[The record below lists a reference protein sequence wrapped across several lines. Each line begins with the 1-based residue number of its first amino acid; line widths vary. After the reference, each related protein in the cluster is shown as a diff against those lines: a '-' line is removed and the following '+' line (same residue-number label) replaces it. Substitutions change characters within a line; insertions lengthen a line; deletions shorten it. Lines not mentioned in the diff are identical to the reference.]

1 MSTRGKL
8 VIKPHKSEILTEF
21 STLIEDIVSSRI
33 DEYEITVLDDCVFL
47 EYWYFGISPR
57 KSATSMAILNALG
70 DSEWVSASYI
80 SYNDTSDRGT
90 AWFFEP
96 HSEMD
101 DLVSYTPEDMISLYL
116 GFQNDDDIDMSEDE
130 NSLDEYH
137 SENREVATVVECVEY
152 TPFENIESLR
162 SELRDNGLPSDLNLL

>member
-8 VIKPHKSEILTEF
+8 VIKPQKSEIVTKF
-21 STLIEDIVSSRI
+21 RRLIEDIVSTRI
-33 DEYEITVLDDCVFL
+33 DEYEITILDDCVFV

-57 KSATSMAILNALG
+57 KSATSMAILNALE
-70 DSEWVSASYI
+70 DSEWVSASYV
-80 SYNDTSDRGT
+80 SYNDTSDSGT

-101 DLVSYTPEDMISLYL
+101 DSVSYTPEDMISLYL

-130 NSLDEYH
+130 NPLDEYY
-137 SENREVATVVECVEY
+137 SKNREVATAVEWVEY
-152 TPFENIESLR
+152 TPFENMESVR
-162 SELRDNGLPSDLNLL
+162 SELRNYGLPSDLNLL